1 MSQII
6 KNGSTI
12 SLADVESVESKL
24 PMGTYNL
31 VYIPL
36 MGFRLQQVEDFK
48 VPDKIYGDMSIIDRS
63 ITVYKH
69 RERNFGILLSGLRG
83 AGKSLLM
90 KKLAIELHQPVIIL
104 NDSFEQQSDEL
115 IKFLMDPALGDCTI
129 LFDEFE
135 KKFRTDDV
143 TPLTLLDGPYNTH
156 HFFILTVNNTRIN
169 ENLTNRPGRIYYH
182 LTYSGLDDNTIREV
196 GEDRLNNKEWVNEL
210 VNCCEDIRNLS
221 FDMLISIIN
230 DVNLFNQS
238 PKECIKMFGFDC
250 SDGAFVKVHQIL
262 PSGNKDVTP
271 QSVWM
276 NPTEKYIWVE
286 DVTYL
291 LNDGSE
297 RETDLR
303 LDLSKMVKIS
313 KSKYR
318 LQFEL
323 TANRV
328 EDEDRKNFTKQNL
341 EFEITTNPNRDVKF
355 IF

>member
-69 RERNFGILLSGLRG
+69 RERNFGLLLSGLRG
-83 AGKSLLM
+83 SGKSLIM
-90 KKLAIELHQPVIIL
+90 KKLALTLQQPVIIL
-104 NDSFEQQSDEL
+104 NESFEKQSDEL
-115 IKFLMDPALGDCTI
+115 IEFLMNPALGDCTI

-156 HFFILTVNNTRIN
+156 HFFILTINNTRIN

>member
-24 PMGTYNL
+24 PIGTYNL

-48 VPDKIYGDMSIIDRS
+48 IPDKIYGDMSVIDRS

-69 RERNFGILLSGLRG
+69 RERNFGLLLSGLRG

-90 KKLAIELHQPVIIL
+90 KKLALELHQPVIIL

-115 IKFLMDPALGDCTI
+115 IKFLTDPALGDCTI

-135 KKFRTDDV
+135 KKFKVDDV

-182 LTYSGLDDNTIREV
+182 LTYSGLDDATIREV

-238 PKECIKMFGFDC
+238 PKECIKLFGFDC

-262 PSGNKDVTP
+262 PSGTKDVTP

>member
-1 MSQII
+1 M
-6 KNGSTI
+6 
-12 SLADVESVESKL
+12 
-24 PMGTYNL
+24 
-31 VYIPL
+31 
-36 MGFRLQQVEDFK
+36 
-48 VPDKIYGDMSIIDRS
+48 
-63 ITVYKH
+63 
-69 RERNFGILLSGLRG
+69 
-83 AGKSLLM
+83 
-90 KKLAIELHQPVIIL
+90 
-104 NDSFEQQSDEL
+104 
-115 IKFLMDPALGDCTI
+115 
-129 LFDEFE
+129 
-135 KKFRTDDV
+135 
-143 TPLTLLDGPYNTH
+143 
-156 HFFILTVNNTRIN
+156 
-169 ENLTNRPGRIYYH
+169 
-182 LTYSGLDDNTIREV
+182 DDNTIREV